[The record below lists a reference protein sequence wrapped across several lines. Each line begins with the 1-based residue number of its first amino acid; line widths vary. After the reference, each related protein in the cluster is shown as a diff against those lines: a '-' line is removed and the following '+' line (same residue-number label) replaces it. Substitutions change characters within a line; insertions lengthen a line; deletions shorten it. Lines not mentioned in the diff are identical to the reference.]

1 MGIEE
6 SSKGSSGGL
15 VRQLI
20 LGVVLLLVAAG
31 AVYDYGFLQK
41 QVSEELQKLV
51 DEESAL
57 KSDDDIHEL
66 MDREPSD
73 TEDYDDGSR
82 VETYS
87 WQRPIPGLTHDVY
100 AIYQKI
106 EMTTTAG
113 ETIETHYRFKKAT
126 RSLAGEQLPG
136 TQTIVQR
143 AVQAPGSQS
152 TGFGGNSGRG
162 GGRNRN
168 QQQSEDQDNNASDDS
183 ANKNESGEKKADDG
197 ENKTAEQGEKADD
210 KKDDTGEKKEGEST
224 DADGQSGQGETKK
237 ADDAGEQKQS
247 GSGEKQ
253 DENKGSEN
261 GQSNDQT
268 GK

>member
-1 MGIEE
+1 MVIEE

-51 DEESAL
+51 DEETSV
-57 KSDDDIHEL
+57 KNDEDIHEL
-66 MDREPSD
+66 LGREPSD
-73 TEDYDDGSR
+73 TKDYDDGSR

-113 ETIETHYRFKKAT
+113 ETIETHYRFKKAV
-126 RSLAGEQLPG
+126 RSLAGEKLPG
-136 TQTIVQR
+136 TQTIPQR
-143 AVQAPGSQS
+143 AVQAPGSVS
-152 TGFGGNSGRG
+152 TGFGGNNSGGR
-162 GGRNRN
+162 GRNRN
-168 QQQSEDQDNNASDDS
+168 QQQSEDQDDKSADDS
-183 ANKNESGEKKADDG
+183 VDKNESGENKADDS
-197 ENKTAEQGEKADD
+197 ENKTAEQGEKTDD
-210 KKDDTGEKKEGEST
+210 KKDDTSEKKEGDTKESE
-224 DADGQSGQGETKK
+224 GQSGQGEAKK

-253 DENKGSEN
+253 DENKESEN
-261 GQSNDQT
+261 GESDDQS